1 MTNKELQDKLRKF
14 PDDMEVKIE
23 VDEYFYAKC
32 ASPYKVQRRPIGEE
46 FIAIGEFGKLYIIET
61 NMTIE
66 EKAKLFSPY
75 KPHEWQEG
83 YGLFESGFVQ
93 GAEDQIKINENE
105 MAKLNEEWKQNLAIQ
120 RAMLIDKAVA
130 VLVDSGVFGNMD
142 SYGAKA
148 FREAMKE

>member
-1 MTNKELQDKLRKF
+1 
-14 PDDMEVKIE
+14 
-23 VDEYFYAKC
+23 
-32 ASPYKVQRRPIGEE
+32 
-46 FIAIGEFGKLYIIET
+46 
-61 NMTIE
+61 MTIE

-130 VLVDSGVFGNMD
+130 VLVDSGVFGDMD
-142 SYGAKA
+142 SCGAKA

>member
-1 MTNKELQDKLRKF
+1 
-14 PDDMEVKIE
+14 MEVKIE

-32 ASPYKVQRRPIGEE
+32 ASPYKVQRLPIGEE
-46 FIAIGEFGKLYIIET
+46 FIAIGEFGKYIET

-148 FREAMKE
+148 FRKAMEE